1 MIRRKALLASLLL
14 GVAACGDATLKKL
27 SVNITRD
34 SALKLL
40 SADAAPGDSVP
51 HVYRENQYLVDGKF
65 YKIAFYTP
73 TDRKE
78 MSDTASGTPIAE
90 GELTP
95 LVFVNDTLTG
105 WGWDHWKEVAAT
117 INLPVTPP
125 R

>member
-1 MIRRKALLASLLL
+1 MISRKALLASLLL

-34 SALKLL
+34 SAMKIL
-40 SADAAPGDSVP
+40 SADATPGASDP
-51 HVYRENQYLVDGKF
+51 HVYRENQYLIEGKF
-65 YKIAFYTP
+65 YKVAFYTP

-78 MSDTASGTPIAE
+78 TSDTAAGNPIAE
-90 GELTP
+90 EELTP

-105 WGWDHWKEVAAT
+105 WGWTHWKEVAT
-117 INLPVTPP
+117 SINLPVEAP